1 MKQLPAPSVRASA
14 LLCPMPTCPRCDGTD
29 CRESPWRSDDE
40 QREHKGER
48 AWRCMS
54 CVHRFYSPV
63 PRRLLQ
69 ANPLIAAI
77 GGSTLFVVLAVV
89 AIMWIWKS

>member
-1 MKQLPAPSVRASA
+1 
-14 LLCPMPTCPRCDGTD
+14 MPTCPRCDGTD

-40 QREHKGER
+40 QRDHKGER

-54 CVHRFYSPV
+54 CVHRFYGPA
-63 PRRLLQ
+63 PRHLLQ
-69 ANPLIAAI
+69 VKPLIAAI

-89 AIMWIWKS
+89 VIMWIWKS